1 MCGIFVVS
9 SREELI
15 QEEINEFKKASQ
27 LLSHRGP
34 DADGFYISPNKK
46 VFMAHKRLSIIDLS
60 EKSNQPMKK
69 NNLVIVFN
77 GEIYNFKEIREIL
90 EKKGHQFATN
100 SDTEVILSAYQEFGI
115 DCLSLLK
122 GMFAFC
128 IYDEKENTLFSAR
141 DRVGEKPIVY
151 YKDERCIILSSEIKP
166 IVELSFFKKLI
177 NKESLFLYFLGN
189 YRHIPEPFSIWQ
201 GVRKLKPASFIIIKD
216 ADILKED
223 FYYQPKINYEI
234 KNYPKG
240 QIKKIVKEKVIEAIE
255 LTSVSDVPISIL
267 LSGGVDSSIIAYAL
281 KTILKKDVVAFTY
294 GASPDDEEVKRA
306 KYVAE
311 RLKIPHK
318 IFYFDHIDVE
328 KRIKNIIKIYAEP
341 LSLLQFAYSDVLY
354 EAIKR
359 EGFKVVITGNGS
371 DELFYGYI
379 SHPKTLLFSYM
390 FKILDNLKIIDNI
403 ELKILKYW
411 LTSKKNIS
419 PFDLS
424 ITLSLFK
431 EYEKFIKP
439 LVGSYLIDF
448 SNFWGLISENAHSI
462 TLVGDISGMKN
473 SVEVRNPFLNHE
485 LIELAYSLNPRLK
498 IKNLLDK
505 RGEYTK
511 WILKEIFRDSPIEE
525 VLYLPKMGFGFNI
538 PLDYRFKNP
547 NEFRKWSLRVFSKEF
562 GVELNM
568 FSFV

>member
-9 SREELI
+9 SREELTE
-15 QEEINEFKKASQ
+15 EEINEFKKVSQ

-46 VFMAHKRLSIIDLS
+46 IFMAHKRLSIIDLS
-60 EKSNQPMKK
+60 DKSNQPMKK

-77 GEIYNFKEIREIL
+77 GEIYNFKEIRERL
-90 EKKGHQFATN
+90 KNKGYQFATN
-100 SDTEVILSAYQEFGI
+100 SDTEVILAAYQEFGM

-128 IYDEKENTLFSAR
+128 IYDEKENILFSAR

-151 YKDERCIILSSEIKP
+151 YKDERYIILSSEIKP
-166 IVELSFFKKLI
+166 IVELSFFKKSI
-177 NKESLFLYFLGN
+177 NQESLFLYFLGT

-216 ADILKED
+216 GDILKED
-223 FYYQPKINYEI
+223 FYYKPKINYEI
-234 KNYPKG
+234 KNYPKE
-240 QIKKIVKEKVIEAIE
+240 QIKNIIKEKVIEAIE

-267 LSGGVDSSIIAYAL
+267 LSGGVDSSIIAYVL

-403 ELKILKYW
+403 KLKILKYW
-411 LTSKKNIS
+411 LTSKKNRS

-448 SNFWGLISENAHSI
+448 SNFWALISENAHSI
-462 TLVGDISGMKN
+462 TLVGDVSGMKN

-511 WILKEIFRDSPIEE
+511 WILKEIFRGSPIEE
-525 VLYLPKMGFGFNI
+525 VFYLPKMGFGFNI
-538 PLDYRFKNP
+538 PLDYRFKNL

-562 GVELNM
+562 GVEANM

>member
-9 SREELI
+9 SREELT
-15 QEEINEFKKASQ
+15 QEEINEFKKVSQ

-60 EKSNQPMKK
+60 DKSNQPMKR

-77 GEIYNFKEIREIL
+77 GEIYNFKEIREKL
-90 EKKGHQFATN
+90 KNKGYRFETS

-128 IYDEKENTLFSAR
+128 IYDEKQNILFSAR

-151 YKDERCIILSSEIKP
+151 YKDERYIILSSEIKP
-166 IVELSFFKKLI
+166 IVELSFSKKSI

-234 KNYPKG
+234 KNYPKE
-240 QIKKIVKEKVIEAIE
+240 QIKKMVKEKVIEAIE

-267 LSGGVDSSIIAYAL
+267 LSGGVDSSIVAYVL

-306 KYVAE
+306 NYVAE
-311 RLKIPHK
+311 QLKIPHK

-328 KRIKNIIKIYAEP
+328 QRMKNIIKIYAEP

-403 ELKILKYW
+403 KLKILKYW
-411 LTSKKNIS
+411 LTSKKNRS

-431 EYEKFIKP
+431 QYEKFIKSI
-439 LVGSYLIDF
+439 VGSYLIDF

-462 TLVGDISGMKN
+462 TLVGDVSGMKN

-511 WILKEIFRDSPIEE
+511 WILKEIFRGSPIEE
-525 VLYLPKMGFGFNI
+525 VFYLPKMGFGFNI
-538 PLDYRFKNP
+538 PLDYRFKNL

-562 GVELNM
+562 GVEVNM

>member
-9 SREELI
+9 SREELTE
-15 QEEINEFKKASQ
+15 EEIKEFKKASQ

-46 VFMAHKRLSIIDLS
+46 IFMAHKRLSIIDLS
-60 EKSNQPMKK
+60 AKSNQPMKK

-128 IYDEKENTLFSAR
+128 IYDEKENILFSAR
-141 DRVGEKPIVY
+141 DRVGEKPIVN
-151 YKDERCIILSSEIKP
+151 YKDQRYMILSSEIKS
-166 IVELSFFKKLI
+166 IVELGFFKKSI
-177 NKESLFLYFLGN
+177 NKEFLFLYFLGN

-216 ADILKED
+216 GDILKED
-223 FYYQPKINYEI
+223 FYYQPKINYKI

-267 LSGGVDSSIIAYAL
+267 LSGGVDSSIIAYVL

-294 GASPDDEEVKRA
+294 GASPNDEEVKRA

-403 ELKILKYW
+403 KLKILKYW
-411 LTSKKNIS
+411 LTSKKNRS

-462 TLVGDISGMKN
+462 TLVGDVSGMKN

-498 IKNLLDK
+498 IKKLLDK

-525 VLYLPKMGFGFNI
+525 VFYLPKMGFGFNI
-538 PLDYRFKNP
+538 PLDYRFKNL

-562 GVELNM
+562 GVDLNM

>member
-9 SREELI
+9 SREELTE
-15 QEEINEFKKASQ
+15 EEINEFKKASQ
-27 LLSHRGP
+27 LLFHRGP

-60 EKSNQPMKK
+60 DKSNQPMKR

-128 IYDEKENTLFSAR
+128 IYDEKENILFSAR

-151 YKDERCIILSSEIKP
+151 YKDERYIILSSEIKP
-166 IVELSFFKKLI
+166 IVELSFFKKSI

-216 ADILKED
+216 GDILKED

-234 KNYPKG
+234 KNYPKE

-267 LSGGVDSSIIAYAL
+267 LSGGVDSSIIAYVL

-311 RLKIPHK
+311 RLKIPHQ

-403 ELKILKYW
+403 KLKILKYW
-411 LTSKKNIS
+411 LTSKKNRS

-448 SNFWGLISENAHSI
+448 SNFWALISENAHSI
-462 TLVGDISGMKN
+462 TLVGDVSGMKN

-511 WILKEIFRDSPIEE
+511 WILKEIFRGSPIEE
-525 VLYLPKMGFGFNI
+525 VFYLPKMGFGFNM
-538 PLDYRFKNP
+538 PLDYRFKNL
-547 NEFRKWSLRVFSKEF
+547 NEFRKWSLRVFSKEL
-562 GVELNM
+562 GVEVNM

>member
-9 SREELI
+9 SREELTE
-15 QEEINEFKKASQ
+15 EEINEFKKVSQ

-60 EKSNQPMKK
+60 EKSNQPMKR

-100 SDTEVILSAYQEFGI
+100 SDTEVILSAYQEFGM

-128 IYDEKENTLFSAR
+128 IYDEKENILFCSR
-141 DRVGEKPIVY
+141 DRVGEKPMVY
-151 YKDERCIILSSEIKP
+151 YKNERYIILSSEIKP
-166 IVELSFFKKLI
+166 IVELSFFKKSI
-177 NKESLFLYFLGN
+177 DKESLFLYFLGN

-216 ADILKED
+216 GDILKED

-234 KNYPKG
+234 KNYSKE
-240 QIKKIVKEKVIEAIE
+240 QIKKIVKEKVIESIK
-255 LTSVSDVPISIL
+255 LTSVADVPISIL
-267 LSGGVDSSIIAYAL
+267 LSGGVDSSIIAYVL

-403 ELKILKYW
+403 KLKILKYW
-411 LTSKKNIS
+411 LTSKKNRS

-431 EYEKFIKP
+431 EYEKFIKSF
-439 LVGSYLIDF
+439 VDSYLIDF

-462 TLVGDISGMKN
+462 TLVGDVSGMKN

-511 WILKEIFRDSPIEE
+511 WILKEIFRGSPIEE
-525 VLYLPKMGFGFNI
+525 VFYLPKMGFGFNI
-538 PLDYRFKNP
+538 PLDYRFKNL

-562 GVELNM
+562 GVEVNM

>member
-9 SREELI
+9 SREELT
-15 QEEINEFKKASQ
+15 QEEINEFKKVSQ

-60 EKSNQPMKK
+60 DKSNQPMKR

-77 GEIYNFKEIREIL
+77 GEIYNFKEIREKL
-90 EKKGHQFATN
+90 KNKGYRFETS

-128 IYDEKENTLFSAR
+128 IYDEKQNILFSAR

-151 YKDERCIILSSEIKP
+151 YKDERYIILSSEIKP
-166 IVELSFFKKLI
+166 IVELSFSKKSI

-234 KNYPKG
+234 KNYPKE

-267 LSGGVDSSIIAYAL
+267 LSGGVDSSIIAYVL

-311 RLKIPHK
+311 QLKIPHK
-318 IFYFDHIDVE
+318 IFYFDNIDVK

-403 ELKILKYW
+403 KLKILKYW
-411 LTSKKNIS
+411 LTSKKNRS

-431 EYEKFIKP
+431 QYEKFIKP
-439 LVGSYLIDF
+439 IVGSYLIDF

-462 TLVGDISGMKN
+462 TLVGDVSGMKN

-511 WILKEIFRDSPIEE
+511 WILKEIFRGSPIEE
-525 VLYLPKMGFGFNI
+525 VFYLPKMGFGFNI
-538 PLDYRFKNP
+538 PLDYRFKNL
-547 NEFRKWSLRVFSKEF
+547 NEFRKWSLRVFSKGF
-562 GVELNM
+562 GVEVDM
-568 FSFV
+568 FSFA

>member
-9 SREELI
+9 SREELTE
-15 QEEINEFKKASQ
+15 EEINEFKKASQ

-60 EKSNQPMKK
+60 KKSNQPMKK

-77 GEIYNFKEIREIL
+77 GEIYNFKEVRELL

-128 IYDEKENTLFSAR
+128 IYDEKENILFCSR

-166 IVELSFFKKLI
+166 IVELSFFKKSI

-216 ADILKED
+216 GDILKED

-234 KNYPKG
+234 KNYSKE
-240 QIKKIVKEKVIEAIE
+240 QIKKILKEKVIEAIE

-267 LSGGVDSSIIAYAL
+267 LSGGVDSSIIAYVL
-281 KTILKKDVVAFTY
+281 KTVLKKDVVAFTY

-371 DELFYGYI
+371 DELFYGYT

-403 ELKILKYW
+403 KLKILKYW
-411 LTSKKNIS
+411 LTSKKNRS

-431 EYEKFIKP
+431 EYEKFIKSF
-439 LVGSYLIDF
+439 VGSYLIDF

-462 TLVGDISGMKN
+462 TLVGDVSGMKN
-473 SVEVRNPFLNHE
+473 SVEVRNPFLSHE

-511 WILKEIFRDSPIEE
+511 WILKEIFRGSPIEE
-525 VLYLPKMGFGFNI
+525 VFYLPKMGFGFNI
-538 PLDYRFKNP
+538 TLDYRFKNL

-562 GVELNM
+562 GVDLNM
-568 FSFV
+568 FSFI